1 MSLSWR
7 TSRAIPY
14 LRDYAAASKREAETK
29 PIRGDDMK
37 RKPLGR
43 RDQKYRHIAR
53 LPDNSIGIFDGW
65 SNWQDELQ
73 RAPDIQFFEN
83 GEIHVLAARGWNKG
97 TPNEVLTEVMGV
109 RVFTEG
115 GKAWIK
121 YDGGMTPLRER
132 PGAVY
137 SRELGKWITSTEK
150 VTPSIFRRN
159 EAGRL
164 ECLNPLALI
173 THVVNRK
180 GAKAV
185 RERYMGATDYIDAL
199 ARLRRDD
206 KPKWSE
212 ITHAFP
218 ERFSGEEV
226 SSWEAFR
233 KIPEVHASHF
243 KREHAVAL
251 TALMRSEDLNDHY
264 KAYLW
269 MQRGT
274 RDEQDLKANIDKV
287 LAWAHRNEWFKER
300 EAVVGEKVHDRYAWA
315 FAK

>member
-1 MSLSWR
+1 MSLNWR
-7 TSRAIPY
+7 TTCAIPY

-29 PIRGDDMK
+29 PIRGDEMG

-53 LPDNSIGIFDGW
+53 LSDNSIAIFDGW
-65 SNWQDELQ
+65 SHWQDPLHCN
-73 RAPDIQFFEN
+73 PDIQFFEN
-83 GEIHVLAARGWNKG
+83 GEIHIFAAKGWNKG

-132 PGAVY
+132 PPAVY
-137 SRELGKWITSTEK
+137 SHAQQKWITTTEK
-150 VTPSIFRRN
+150 ATPSIFRRN
-159 EAGRL
+159 EAGQL
-164 ECLNPLALI
+164 ECLNPLALT
-173 THVVNRK
+173 THVVSRK

-185 RERYMGATDYIDAL
+185 RERYMAALDYIDAL

-206 KPKWSE
+206 KPLWKE
-212 ITHAFP
+212 IAHAFP
-218 ERFSGEEV
+218 ERFIGEEL
-226 SSWEAFR
+226 SSWECLR
-233 KIPEVHASHF
+233 KIPEVDLTHF

-269 MQRGT
+269 LQRGAEDT
-274 RDEQDLKANIDKV
+274 HKLQANSDKV
-287 LAWAHRNEWFKER
+287 LAWAHRDEWFKER

-315 FAK
+315 FAE